1 MFENNFD
8 SNYDIDNIDLQEEMY
23 ERDIIEEEAE
33 NEEQLEEM
41 LEEEAE
47 ETAIS
52 LCRALTARN
61 LNNDLDIKNEKDRTV
76 YTFKYRGDVYTGFVI
91 FKLDKNTYIFSV
103 EDKDSS
109 NGRKSKKFNL
119 SEIKQIN

>member
-23 ERDIIEEEAE
+23 ERDINEEEAE
-33 NEEQLEEM
+33 NEKKLEEM

-47 ETAIS
+47 EAAIS
-52 LCRALTARN
+52 LRRALTARN
-61 LNNDLDIKNEKDRTV
+61 LNNDLDIKNERDRNV

-103 EDKDSS
+103 KDNDSS
-109 NGRKSKKFNL
+109 TGYKSKKFNL
-119 SEIKQIN
+119 SEIK

>member
-23 ERDIIEEEAE
+23 ERDINEEEAE
-33 NEEQLEEM
+33 NEKKLEEM
-41 LEEEAE
+41 LEEESE
-47 ETAIS
+47 EAAIS
-52 LCRALTARN
+52 LRRALTARN
-61 LNNDLDIKNEKDRTV
+61 LNNDLDIKNERDRNV

-103 EDKDSS
+103 KDKDSS
-109 NGRKSKKFNL
+109 TGYKSKKFNL
-119 SEIKQIN
+119 SEIK

>member
-23 ERDIIEEEAE
+23 ERDINEEEAE
-33 NEEQLEEM
+33 NEKKLEEM

-47 ETAIS
+47 EAAIS
-52 LCRALTARN
+52 LRRALTARN
-61 LNNDLDIKNEKDRTV
+61 LNNDLDIKNERDRNV

-103 EDKDSS
+103 KDKDSS
-109 NGRKSKKFNL
+109 TGYKSKKFNL

>member
-47 ETAIS
+47 EIAIS
-52 LCRALTARN
+52 LRKALTARN
-61 LNNDLDIKNEKDRTV
+61 LNNDLDIKNEKYRNV
-76 YTFKYRGDVYTGFVI
+76 YTFKYHDEVYTGFVI
-91 FKLDKNTYIFSV
+91 YKLNKNAYIFSV
-103 EDKDSS
+103 EDNDSP

-119 SEIKQIN
+119 SEIKQIS